1 VASALLP
8 IAFRREAEVKV
19 VGHNYKL
26 QSMEVHMKRILCI
39 LALLVLTATTAD
51 AYVRRTIGGGYVARG
66 AGAFSGR
73 YAGGYYGRGYYG
85 HPVARG
91 VAVAAGAAAIAATGW
106 GWNQPY
112 YDSGYGTNNY
122 YGAYAADPGYYG
134 GYVTHDYHD
143 AYAASPVYYG
153 AGDYYGGYAAGPAYY
168 GGYANRSY
176 ITGRPTL
183 FPRYY
188 GVGW

>member
-1 VASALLP
+1 
-8 IAFRREAEVKV
+8 
-19 VGHNYKL
+19 
-26 QSMEVHMKRILCI
+26 MKTILCV
-39 LALLVLTATTAD
+39 LAVLVLTANSAD
-51 AYVRRTIGGGYVARG
+51 AYVRRTVGGGYVARG

-73 YAGGYYGRGYYG
+73 YAGGHYGRGYYG

-91 VAVAAGAAAIAATGW
+91 AAVAAGAAAVAATGW
-106 GWNQPY
+106 GWNQSY
-112 YDSGYGTNNY
+112 YDSGYGTDEY
-122 YGAYAADPGYYG
+122 QDAYAADPGYNGYG
-134 GYVTHDYHD
+134 TGDYHD

-153 AGDYYGGYAAGPAYY
+153 GYDADEYYGGYAAGPVYY

-188 GVGW
+188 GGGW